1 MLDSGTQSFF
11 AKNLL
16 EILSDLSQF
25 QSLGCGSHF
34 FKDTDQNFLLNEL
47 YGNFLLKTY
56 PSEIL

>member
-25 QSLGCGSHF
+25 ESLGCGSHF
-34 FKDTDQNFLLNEL
+34 FKDTDQNFLLNENL
-47 YGNFLLKTY
+47 RKFLTQDLHK
-56 PSEIL
+56 